1 MKWRWT
7 NWRRVLA
14 LVAVLGLCSLGA
26 QADNIGRLEKQDLKG
41 QFGFNLTE
49 VRCLLS
55 GGVGHCD
62 VEFCP
67 HSGTLSFDG
76 VGMVTIY
83 EVRQCP
89 DEIPQGTF
97 RTYSYSVA
105 SDGSFV
111 VRGLD
116 SSARPGVGTPSTGSS
131 GRRRVHHL
139 RGCRPDLSRW
149 GGGVAWAARHLTT
162 G

>member
-7 NWRRVLA
+7 SWRRVLA
-14 LVAVLGLCSLGA
+14 LVALLGLCSLGA
-26 QADNIGRLEKQDLKG
+26 QADNIGRSEKQDLKG

-55 GGVGHCD
+55 GGVGRCD

-76 VGMVTIY
+76 VGTVTIY

-105 SDGSFV
+105 SDESFEIEGGFGGLIFAQA
-111 VRGLD
+111 RGLD
-116 SSARPGVGTPSTGSS
+116 FQQPVK
-131 GRRRVHHL
+131 
-139 RGCRPDLSRW
+139 
-149 GGGVAWAARHLTT
+149 GGADVYTISGVAVRI
-162 G
+162 